1 MGEYPVLK
9 QAQPD
14 EMLPRW
20 KRVEEVP
27 TLTPIVWKGPGAQ
40 RLAILCGLGR
50 QSVVPGDPYSPKFAQ
65 EEDERVLLGPNN
77 VVAIQ

>member
-1 MGEYPVLK
+1 MGEHPVLK

-14 EMLPRW
+14 DMLPRW

-27 TLTPIVWKGPGAQ
+27 TLTTIVWKGPGAQ

-50 QSVVPGDPYSPKFAQ
+50 QSVVPGNPYSSKFAQ
-65 EEDERVLLGPNN
+65 KEDERVSLGPNN
-77 VVAIQ
+77 VVTIQ